1 MMKTRTLLAAA
12 ALAVLAAPALA
23 GFDDKNPITATITG
37 ATPTGYPRAMAEGLN
52 AVVRDVYP
60 GSAVSFKPNSPG
72 GGVLAIAEGQADFT
86 STATGTEVKLAIEGK
101 FPYQASLKGK
111 FSLAMMLYDVQ
122 YIHVL
127 MTKAWADANGIK
139 SFADIAA
146 KKPRMRLAINRPDN
160 PQTTIGGPYEM
171 MKAHGFTIDDI
182 QKWGGS
188 YVLGNSTIGLNAI
201 LDDKADV
208 FMNVRNLG
216 DSLVKDVASKRP
228 LMWIDDDP
236 AKTKQAAAA
245 FDFTVGMVGK
255 SDYPFLEKDYP
266 TVRQWVALLVGAHTP
281 DEVVYKYV
289 KAIAE
294 NQDRVQKIG
303 GSLKTF
309 TTAAMVHNPANLPIH
324 PGALRYYK
332 EKGLVK

>member
-1 MMKTRTLLAAA
+1 MLKARALLATAVF
-12 ALAVLAAPALA
+12 AVLAAPALA
-23 GFDDKNPITATITG
+23 GFDDKNPITATVTG
-37 ATPTGYPRAMAEGLN
+37 ATPTGYPRAMVEGLN

-60 GSAVSFKPNSPG
+60 GSSVSFKPNSPG
-72 GGVLAIAEGQADFT
+72 GGVLAIAGGQADFT
-86 STATGTEVKLAIEGK
+86 ATATGTEVRLASEGK
-101 FPYQASLKGK
+101 FPFKAPLKGK

-127 MTKAWADANGIK
+127 MTKSWADANGIK

-146 KKPRMRLAINRPDN
+146 KKPRIRLAINRPDN

-182 QKWGGS
+182 PKWGGS
-188 YVLGNSTIGLNAI
+188 FVLGNSSIGLDAI
-201 LDDKADV
+201 VDDKADV

-216 DSLVKDVASKRP
+216 DSLIKDVASKRP

-236 AKTKQAAAA
+236 AKTRQAAAA

-255 SDYPFLEKDYP
+255 KDYPFLEKDYP

-289 KAIAE
+289 KAVAE

-309 TTAAMVHNPANLPIH
+309 TTAAMIKNPASLPIH

-332 EKGLVK
+332 EKGMVK

>member
-1 MMKTRTLLAAA
+1 MLTTRTLLGAAM
-12 ALAVLAAPALA
+12 LAVLAAPALA
-23 GFDDKNPITATITG
+23 GFDDLTPISATVTG

-52 AVVRDVYP
+52 AVVRDAYP
-60 GSAVSFKPNSPG
+60 GSAVSLKPNSPG

-86 STATGTEVKLAIEGK
+86 TTATGTEVRLANDGAP
-101 FPYQASLKGK
+101 PYSKPLKGK
-111 FSLAMMLYDVQ
+111 FSLAMMLFDVQ

-171 MKAHGFTIDDI
+171 MKAHGFSIDDI

-188 YVLGNSTIGLNAI
+188 YVLGNSSIGLDAI
-201 LDDKADV
+201 VDGKADV

-216 DSLVKDVASKRP
+216 DALVKDVASKRP

-255 SDYPFLEKDYP
+255 NDYPFLDKDYP
-266 TVRQWVALLVGAHTP
+266 TVRQWVALLVGVNTP

-309 TTAAMVHNPANLPIH
+309 TTAAMVNNPAKLPIH
-324 PGALRYYK
+324 PGALRYYR
-332 EKGLVK
+332 EKGMLK

>member
-1 MMKTRTLLAAA
+1 MQNVRMLLAAS
-12 ALAVLAAPALA
+12 ALAVAATPALA
-23 GFDDKNPITATITG
+23 GFNDNSPITATITG

-60 GSAVSFKPNSPG
+60 GSAISFKPNSPG

-101 FPYQASLKGK
+101 APYTKPLKGK
-111 FSLAMMLYDVQ
+111 FSLAMMLFDVQ

-127 MTKAWADANGIK
+127 MTKAWADANGVK

-216 DSLVKDVASKRP
+216 DSLVKDVSSKRP
-228 LMWIDDDP
+228 LIWIDDDP

-245 FDFTVGMVGK
+245 FDFTVGMVGPK
-255 SDYPFLEKDYP
+255 DYPFLEKEYP

-281 DEVVYKYV
+281 DDVVYKYV

-309 TTAAMVHNPANLPIH
+309 TTAAMVNNPANLPFH

-332 EKGLVK
+332 EKGMVK

>member
-1 MMKTRTLLAAA
+1 
-12 ALAVLAAPALA
+12 
-23 GFDDKNPITATITG
+23 
-37 ATPTGYPRAMAEGLN
+37 
-52 AVVRDVYP
+52 
-60 GSAVSFKPNSPG
+60 
-72 GGVLAIAEGQADFT
+72 
-86 STATGTEVKLAIEGK
+86 
-101 FPYQASLKGK
+101 
-111 FSLAMMLYDVQ
+111 
-122 YIHVL
+122 
-127 MTKAWADANGIK
+127 
-139 SFADIAA
+139 
-146 KKPRMRLAINRPDN
+146 MRLAINRPDN

-216 DSLVKDVASKRP
+216 DSLIKDVAGKRP
-228 LMWIDDDP
+228 LIWIDDDP

-255 SDYPFLEKDYP
+255 KDYPFLEKDYP
-266 TVRQWVALLVGAHTP
+266 TVRQWVSLLVGAHTP

-289 KAIAE
+289 KAVAE

-309 TTAAMVHNPANLPIH
+309 TTAAMIKNPAKLPFH

-332 EKGLVK
+332 EKGMVK